1 MARAKRKKSG
11 ATFGSRTDVGC
22 VREHNEDSY
31 LVKSPL
37 FVVADG
43 MGGHEAGEVASKIA
57 VTTMEAHAPK
67 STSPEA
73 LGAAV
78 VKANEAVLRGAKD
91 GTGKPGMGTT
101 LTAAFVYEDEAVI
114 AQVGDSRAY
123 LLHNDQLQRITRDHS
138 LVADLIEQGRLTE
151 AEARFHPQRSVI
163 TRALG
168 SDPNMQPDLYT
179 LHVEEGDRLVLC
191 SDGLCS
197 MISDGEI
204 EEILLDNPTPA
215 QACDALVEEA
225 LIAGGLDNVTVIVID
240 PLGDPPS
247 DDEEVTYVE
256 ERVVG
261 ELRDLSMPSVRFE
274 VRLLSRE
281 GKNALSASGA
291 DEVSFVMSANAGEAL
306 GPISRIASGGE
317 LSRIMLALKNVFA
330 EKDGVDALIFD
341 EIDTGVSGVAAQRVA
356 EKLASLGRTKQVLCV
371 THLPQIA
378 AMAQQQYLVE
388 KAEHG
393 GRTYTNIR
401 LLDREGRR
409 YELARLSGGDMITD
423 IQLAGA
429 EELLARDERFRASLS

>member
-1 MARAKRKKSG
+1 MSFNFTKPNMPRSFAARS
-11 ATFGSRTDVGC
+11 DVGS

-31 LVKSPL
+31 LVKTPL

-43 MGGHEAGEVASKIA
+43 MGGHEAGEVASRIA

-73 LGAAV
+73 LANAV
-78 VKANEAVLRGAKD
+78 LKANEAVLRGAKD

-101 LTAAFVYEDEAVI
+101 LTAAFVFEGEATI

-123 LLHNDQLQRITRDHS
+123 LLHDGKLQRITRDHS

-197 MISDGEI
+197 MIADDEI
-204 EEILLDNPTPA
+204 EALLLDNPAPA

-225 LIAGGLDNVTVIVID
+225 IIAGGLDNVTVIVID

-247 DDEEVTYVE
+247 DEDEVTYFE

-261 ELRDLSMPSVRFE
+261 VPEDDEEDEPVVESVEPSAAPVASKSAHGRKGKHHKTKQKGRMAPFVWALAFVLILAAAGFGFYAFAQNSYYIIAENGIVSVYRGLPGE
-274 VRLLSRE
+274 VAGFS
-281 GKNALSASGA
+281 
-291 DEVSFVMSANAGEAL
+291 VSWLESQAPDIDITKLTPMVQNS
-306 GPISRIASGGE
+306 
-317 LSRIMLALKNVFA
+317 LKNGISVESLDQA
-330 EKDGVDALIFD
+330 DSLIS
-341 EIDTGVSGVAAQRVA
+341 EYR
-356 EKLASLGRTKQVLCV
+356 
-371 THLPQIA
+371 
-378 AMAQQQYLVE
+378 QQTTR
-388 KAEHG
+388 G
-393 GRTYTNIR
+393 
-401 LLDREGRR
+401 
-409 YELARLSGGDMITD
+409 
-423 IQLAGA
+423 
-429 EELLARDERFRASLS
+429 

>member
-1 MARAKRKKSG
+1 MSFNFTKPNMPRSFAARS
-11 ATFGSRTDVGC
+11 DVGS

-31 LVKSPL
+31 LVKTPL

-43 MGGHEAGEVASKIA
+43 MGGHEAGEVASRIA

-73 LGAAV
+73 LANAV
-78 VKANEAVLRGAKD
+78 LKANEAVLRGAKD

-101 LTAAFVYEDEAVI
+101 LTAAFVFEGEATI

-123 LLHNDQLQRITRDHS
+123 LLHDGKLQRITRDHS

-197 MISDGEI
+197 MIADDEI
-204 EEILLDNPTPA
+204 EAILLDNPAPA

-225 LIAGGLDNVTVIVID
+225 IIAGGLDNVTVIVID

-247 DDEEVTYVE
+247 DEDEVTYFE
-256 ERVVG
+256 ERIVG
-261 ELRDLSMPSVRFE
+261 VPEDDEEEEPAVEPSVAP
-274 VRLLSRE
+274 V
-281 GKNALSASGA
+281 ASK
-291 DEVSFVMSANAGEAL
+291 SANGRGGKHHKTKQKGRMAPLIWALAFVLILAAAGFGFYAFAQNSYYIIAEDGIVSVYRGLPGEVA
-306 GPISRIASGGE
+306 GISVSWLESQAPDIDITKLTPMVQNS
-317 LSRIMLALKNVFA
+317 LKNGISVESLDQA
-330 EKDGVDALIFD
+330 DSLIS
-341 EIDTGVSGVAAQRVA
+341 EYR
-356 EKLASLGRTKQVLCV
+356 
-371 THLPQIA
+371 
-378 AMAQQQYLVE
+378 QQTTR
-388 KAEHG
+388 G
-393 GRTYTNIR
+393 
-401 LLDREGRR
+401 
-409 YELARLSGGDMITD
+409 
-423 IQLAGA
+423 
-429 EELLARDERFRASLS
+429 

>member
-1 MARAKRKKSG
+1 MSFNFTKPNTPRSFAARS
-11 ATFGSRTDVGC
+11 DVGS

-123 LLHNDQLQRITRDHS
+123 LLHNDQLQRITR
-138 LVADLIEQGRLTE
+138 
-151 AEARFHPQRSVI
+151 
-163 TRALG
+163 ALG

-261 ELRDLSMPSVRFE
+261 VPEDTEAEVPDTTSAPIASATPAKDRGGKHHRSKQKGRMAPFIWALAFILILAAAGFGFYAFAQNSYYIIAENGIVSVYRGLPGE
-274 VRLLSRE
+274 VAGISVSWLESQAPDIDVTKLTPMVQNSLKTGISVE
-281 GKNALSASGA
+281 SLDQA
-291 DEVSFVMSANAGEAL
+291 DEL
-306 GPISRIASGGE
+306 ISQYRQQS
-317 LSRIMLALKNVFA
+317 
-330 EKDGVDALIFD
+330 
-341 EIDTGVSGVAAQRVA
+341 
-356 EKLASLGRTKQVLCV
+356 TK
-371 THLPQIA
+371 
-378 AMAQQQYLVE
+378 
-388 KAEHG
+388 G
-393 GRTYTNIR
+393 
-401 LLDREGRR
+401 
-409 YELARLSGGDMITD
+409 
-423 IQLAGA
+423 
-429 EELLARDERFRASLS
+429 

>member
-1 MARAKRKKSG
+1 MSFNFTKPNMPRSFAARS
-11 ATFGSRTDVGC
+11 DVGS

-31 LVKSPL
+31 LVKTPL

-43 MGGHEAGEVASKIA
+43 MGGHEAGEVASRIA

-73 LGAAV
+73 LANAV
-78 VKANEAVLRGAKD
+78 LKANEAVLRGAKD

-101 LTAAFVYEDEAVI
+101 LTAAFVFEGEATI

-123 LLHNDQLQRITRDHS
+123 LLHDGKLQRITRDHS

-197 MISDGEI
+197 MIADDEI
-204 EEILLDNPTPA
+204 EALLLDNPAPA

-225 LIAGGLDNVTVIVID
+225 IIAGGLDNVTVIVID

-247 DDEEVTYVE
+247 DEDEVTYFE

-261 ELRDLSMPSVRFE
+261 VPEDDEEDEPVVESVEPSAAPVASKSAHGRKGKHHKTKQKGRMAPFIWALAFVLILAAAGFGFYAFAQNSYYIIAENGIVSVYRGLPGE
-274 VRLLSRE
+274 VAGFS
-281 GKNALSASGA
+281 
-291 DEVSFVMSANAGEAL
+291 VSWLESQAPDIDITKLTPMVQNS
-306 GPISRIASGGE
+306 
-317 LSRIMLALKNVFA
+317 LKNGISVESLDQA
-330 EKDGVDALIFD
+330 DSLIS
-341 EIDTGVSGVAAQRVA
+341 EYR
-356 EKLASLGRTKQVLCV
+356 
-371 THLPQIA
+371 
-378 AMAQQQYLVE
+378 QQTTR
-388 KAEHG
+388 G
-393 GRTYTNIR
+393 
-401 LLDREGRR
+401 
-409 YELARLSGGDMITD
+409 
-423 IQLAGA
+423 
-429 EELLARDERFRASLS
+429 